1 MPRTR
6 FLSAAYNVGME
17 LLLILLLLSQKEG
30 GDMNAALSR
39 LLALWRENRDLVRA
53 LAGAAAAPPPP
64 APPAQAGNI
73 QKEDAAQT
81 KEGCPAR
88 DSPDMADTD
97 VLGRYLH
104 SRAAH

>member
-6 FLSAAYNVGME
+6 FLSAAYNAGME

-39 LLALWRENRDLVRA
+39 LLALWRENRDLVRT

-64 APPAQAGNI
+64 APPAQTGNVR
-73 QKEDAAQT
+73 KEEAQT
-81 KEGCPAR
+81 KEDCPAR

>member
-1 MPRTR
+1 
-6 FLSAAYNVGME
+6 
-17 LLLILLLLSQKEG
+17 
-30 GDMNAALSR
+30 MNAALSR

-64 APPAQAGNI
+64 APPAQAGNVR
-73 QKEDAAQT
+73 KEEAQT
-81 KEGCPAR
+81 KEDCPAR

>member
-53 LAGAAAAPPPP
+53 LAGAAAASPPP
-64 APPAQAGNI
+64 APPAQAGNV
-73 QKEDAAQT
+73 QKGDAQT
-81 KEGCPAR
+81 KEDCPAR

>member
-1 MPRTR
+1 
-6 FLSAAYNVGME
+6 
-17 LLLILLLLSQKEG
+17 
-30 GDMNAALSR
+30 MNAALSR

-64 APPAQAGNI
+64 APPAQAGNA
-73 QKEDAAQT
+73 QKEDAQT
-81 KEGCPAR
+81 KEDCPAR

>member
-17 LLLILLLLSQKEG
+17 LLLILLLLSQKEN

-39 LLALWRENRDLVRA
+39 LLALWRENRDLVRT

-64 APPAQAGNI
+64 APPAQTGNVR
-73 QKEDAAQT
+73 KEEAQT
-81 KEGCPAR
+81 KEDCPAR

>member
-39 LLALWRENRDLVRA
+39 LLALWRENRDLVRT

-64 APPAQAGNI
+64 APPAQAGNVR
-73 QKEDAAQT
+73 KEEAQT

>member
-1 MPRTR
+1 
-6 FLSAAYNVGME
+6 
-17 LLLILLLLSQKEG
+17 
-30 GDMNAALSR
+30 MNAALSR

-64 APPAQAGNI
+64 APPAQAGNA
-73 QKEDAAQT
+73 QKED
-81 KEGCPAR
+81 CPAR

>member
-1 MPRTR
+1 
-6 FLSAAYNVGME
+6 
-17 LLLILLLLSQKEG
+17 
-30 GDMNAALSR
+30 MNAALSR

-53 LAGAAAAPPPP
+53 LAGAAAASPPP
-64 APPAQAGNI
+64 APPAQAGNA
-73 QKEDAAQT
+73 QKEDAQT
-81 KEGCPAR
+81 KEDCPAR